1 MKISSYTIHRQRNTW
16 RENHLADSDEQIS
29 GKFDWHLVRQF
40 GPYLARYRGATLA
53 SAALMLL
60 YTAASLATPYL
71 IGVAIDRYI
80 SRGDVIGLAII
91 GVVLLGVNVVMWQ
104 AQYWQVWTMSWAGQ
118 QILYH
123 LSADMFA
130 HLQKL
135 SLSFYDRT
143 QIGRV
148 MSRLQSDIDV
158 LEAMLSSGLLT
169 ILGSLV
175 SLVGVVGAMLAMNV
189 PLALLAFAV
198 LPIMVAIAAFWQRHA
213 QRSFR
218 LTRAAISM
226 VNATLQENIS
236 GMRVIQ
242 SLVRE
247 DRNRAEFDDLNSYNR
262 DKGHLQVGVL
272 VAFTLYINRF
282 FDPIRELSQQYTQL
296 QRSGIAAE
304 RIFQILAMPIE
315 IVDRPNASI
324 LPQVRGTVEF
334 RDVVFGYHPALP
346 VLHNLNL
353 HIEAG
358 QTVAIVG
365 PTGAGKSTIAGLL
378 SRFYDVQQGAI
389 LIDGYNVRDVTQ
401 HSLRS
406 QIGIVLQDPFLFTG
420 TIRENIRYGRLNATE
435 AEVIEAA
442 HAVGVHDVIMRLP
455 EGYDTLI
462 RERGRNLSVG
472 QRQLISFARALLA
485 DPRILIL
492 DEATANIDTF
502 TELLVQQGLRRLLHG
517 RTALVIAHRLSTI
530 KGANCIVVLQAGR
543 IVEQGTHAELLQRNG
558 VYTSL
563 YAMGFK
569 NVWCWLAIHD
579 TVTIG
584 DTVEQVVN
592 LQMFE
597 DRSAVFTS
605 GGHSNF
611 DTCLPNLLQ
620 QLSTARYQIIRCHFF
635 NQISVV
641 AVLAVH
647 HFLKLRVGDFAT
659 FKQVRE
665 RFLAAD
671 ATQVL
676 IVLFLREGNA
686 FFIRQAFPGLVMV
699 FRGVG

>member
-1 MKISSYTIHRQRNTW
+1 MKISSYTVHRQRNTW
-16 RENHLADSDEQIS
+16 RENNLADSDEQIS
-29 GKFDWHLVRQF
+29 RKFDWRLVRQF

-104 AQYWQVWTMSWAGQ
+104 GQYWQVWTMSWAGQ

-158 LEAMLSSGLLT
+158 LEAMLSSGLLA

-189 PLALLAFAV
+189 PLALLSFAV
-198 LPIMVAIAAFWQRHA
+198 LPIMVTIAAFWQRHA

-218 LTRAAISM
+218 RTRAAISM

-262 DKGHLQVGVL
+262 DTNLEASRIAALVLPLVEVVAALAIALTIIYGGTLVAQGHLQVGVL

-304 RIFQILAMPIE
+304 RIFQILAMPVE

-389 LIDGYNVRDVTQ
+389 LIDGCDIRDVTQ

-420 TIRENIRYGRLNATE
+420 TVRENIRYGRLNATE

-442 HAVGVHDVIMRLP
+442 HAVGLHDVIMRLP

-530 KGANCIVVLQAGR
+530 KGADCIVVLQAGR
-543 IVEQGTHAELLQRNG
+543 IVEQGSHAELLQRNG

-563 YAMGFK
+563 YAMGFR
-569 NVWCWLAIHD
+569 
-579 TVTIG
+579 
-584 DTVEQVVN
+584 Q
-592 LQMFE
+592 
-597 DRSAVFTS
+597 SA
-605 GGHSNF
+605 NKA
-611 DTCLPNLLQ
+611 
-620 QLSTARYQIIRCHFF
+620 TA
-635 NQISVV
+635 
-641 AVLAVH
+641 
-647 HFLKLRVGDFAT
+647 
-659 FKQVRE
+659 
-665 RFLAAD
+665 
-671 ATQVL
+671 
-676 IVLFLREGNA
+676 
-686 FFIRQAFPGLVMV
+686 
-699 FRGVG
+699 